1 MHRELANTIKL
12 FEQGLERSNRP
23 EDRKVV
29 ADYLAALGPILAL
42 AVLGEDVLARLLNI
56 ERLFGNTWVVD
67 AELFEEAFSS
77 WRRFKDDYEKFA
89 LGGMTVKERLYA
101 LGLDEAFD
109 RACLSRDFTVIEK
122 LLRQSKV
129 DSESIL
135 KIIGKVRTGN
145 G

>member
-67 AELFEEAFSS
+67 AEPFEEAFSS

-101 LGLDEAFD
+101 LA
-109 RACLSRDFTVIEK
+109 
-122 LLRQSKV
+122 
-129 DSESIL
+129 
-135 KIIGKVRTGN
+135 
-145 G
+145 